1 MTRFTRLT
9 MLSAMAAGLV
19 ACGGGAKLGG
29 GEKGAAQAAYQASK
43 PAGRFGF
50 TSQQLVERALASGA
64 TTNAIFTAK
73 CTKGGKASL
82 TLDAVN
88 LGQNGALNYSV
99 SYDDCSEDGRNE
111 YNGTVA
117 SSLRFA
123 LHENF
128 SGFSFITTMKGKLTI
143 EGEVSDFIEMDTT
156 LTMAIGATSTTA
168 GNVKLLVDG
177 KVTTSQGA
185 YLYVNENL
193 DLSAGVLPP
202 GA

>member
-9 MLSAMAAGLV
+9 MLSAMATGVV

-29 GEKGAAQAAYQASK
+29 GEDGAAQAAYQSSK
-43 PAGRFGF
+43 PLGRFGN

-64 TTNAIFTAK
+64 TANSTFTAN

-82 TLDAVN
+82 KLDAIN
-88 LGQNGALNYSV
+88 LGQNGAINYSV
-99 SYDDCSEDGRNE
+99 SYDDCSEDGKNE

-123 LHENF
+123 FHEDF
-128 SGFSFITTMKGKLTI
+128 SGFSFITTMKGRLTI
-143 EGEVSDFIEMDTT
+143 EGEISDFIEMDTT
-156 LTMAIGATSTTA
+156 LTMAVGATSATA
-168 GNVKLLVDG
+168 GNVKLVADG
-177 KVTTSQGA
+177 TVTTSGGS
-185 YLYVNENL
+185 YTYVNKTL

>member
-29 GEKGAAQAAYQASK
+29 GEDGAAQAAYQASK
-43 PAGRFGF
+43 PTGRFGT

-64 TTNAIFTAK
+64 TANATFTAN

-82 TLDAVN
+82 TLDAIN
-88 LGQNGALNYSV
+88 FGQNGALNYSV
-99 SYDDCSEDGRNE
+99 SYDDCSEDGKNE
-111 YNGTVA
+111 YNGRIA

-123 LHENF
+123 FHEDF
-128 SGFSFITTMKGKLTI
+128 GGFSFITTMKGKLTI
-143 EGEVSDFIEMDTT
+143 EGEISDFIEMDTT
-156 LTMAIGATSTTA
+156 LTMDVGATSTTT
-168 GNVKLLVDG
+168 GNVRLLVDG
-177 KVTTSQGA
+177 TVTTSGGS
-185 YLYVNENL
+185 YTYVNKSL
-193 DLSAGVLPP
+193 DLSAGLLPP

>member
-9 MLSAMAAGLV
+9 MLSAMATGLV

-29 GEKGAAQAAYQASK
+29 GEDGAAQAAYQASK
-43 PAGRFGF
+43 PAGRFG
-50 TSQQLVERALASGA
+50 SISKQLVERALASGA
-64 TTNAIFTAK
+64 TANAAFTAR

-82 TLDAVN
+82 TLDAIN
-88 LGQNGALNYSV
+88 LGQNGAINYSV
-99 SYDDCSEDGRNE
+99 SYDGCSEDGRNE

-123 LHENF
+123 LHEDF
-128 SGFSFITTMKGKLTI
+128 GGFSFITTMKGRLTI
-143 EGEVSDFIEMDTT
+143 EGEISDFIEMDTT
-156 LTMAIGATSTTA
+156 LTMAVGATSTTA
-168 GNVKLLVDG
+168 GNVKLIADG
-177 KVTTSQGA
+177 TVTTSGGS
-185 YLYVNENL
+185 YTYVNKTL